1 MKTAAKN
8 HVEAWK
14 TSGLKQR
21 EYARQNGINPNTFV
35 YWIHRERELAQNP
48 RAGFLEIRP
57 SAEVRKSFFP
67 ESLPES
73 KSDLQISVNLG
84 FIRLTYRRSS

>member
-1 MKTAAKN
+1 MKITSKN

-14 TSGLKQR
+14 TSGLTQR

-35 YWIHRERELAQNP
+35 YWIHKERELTQQP
-48 RAGFLEIRP
+48 REGFLEIRP
-57 SAEVRKSFFP
+57 AAEVRKSFSP
-67 ESLPES
+67 ESLTES